1 MKNNEIKRAWLLTD
15 THIGCKNSSIEWLE
29 IHKNFF
35 YNQFIPTVKENYQE
49 GDILIH
55 CGDVFDSRRSLD
67 ISVMNFAVQLFEDFS
82 NIFQEVHIICGNHDI
97 YKKNTNDVN
106 SLKCLKWIPKVHIHE
121 DQNKIL
127 NIQGKTVALMP
138 WNETQEQ
145 ETADLLEIGRADY
158 LFCHT
163 SVQNAVFSRNVKV
176 EHANSIDIFYN
187 FKKVYTGHIHTSQ
200 KMKNV
205 RFLGSPYELTR
216 NDSGNKKSFWLV
228 DFQDDSETQFENFT
242 SPKHLKIDFEDI
254 ERMEKED
261 VQNYISNNFV
271 DITIPNDWKD
281 TKKLETITRDIA
293 QDNKR
298 VKIVIRE
305 KEKEKVE
312 QEIEVD
318 INNINILGMAEVYL
332 EKSTFNDGLK
342 GKLSEYIKNLYS
354 KCTDG

>member
-1 MKNNEIKRAWLLTD
+1 MSETKRAWILTD
-15 THIGCKNSSIEWLE
+15 THIGCRNSSVEWLE
-29 IHKNFF
+29 IHRNFF
-35 YNQFIPTVKENYQE
+35 YDQFIPTVKENYQE

-67 ISVMNFAVQLFEDFS
+67 ISIMNFAVQLFEDFS
-82 NIFQEVHIICGNHDI
+82 EIFDDIHIICGNHDI

-106 SLKCLKWIPKVHIHE
+106 SLKCLKWIPKVQIHE
-121 DQNKIL
+121 DTNKIL
-127 NIQGKTVALMP
+127 DIQDKKVVLMP

-145 ETADLLEIGRADY
+145 ETNDLLEIGRADY

-176 EHANSIDIFYN
+176 EHANSIDVFYN

-216 NDSGNKKSFWLV
+216 NDAGNKKSFWLI
-228 DFQDDSETQFENFT
+228 DFQDDSEQEFVNSV
-242 SPKHLKIDFEDI
+242 SPKYLKFDYETI
-254 ERMEKED
+254 ESMESSK
-261 VQNYISNNFV
+261 VQEIISNNFV
-271 DITIPNDWKD
+271 DVTIPNDWKD
-281 TKKLETITRDIA
+281 TKKLEKIIKDIA

-298 VKIVIRE
+298 VSFVIRE

-312 QEIEVD
+312 QEIQVD
-318 INNINILGMAEVYL
+318 INNMNILGMTEIYL
-332 EKSTFNDGLK
+332 GKSKYSDTLK
-342 GKLSEYIKNLYS
+342 SKIYDFIKDLHNN
-354 KCTDG
+354 KCLDV